1 MHPSGRA
8 GLRSD
13 RQVKNGAEERL
24 FRIVRECGTG
34 ALSFLQHNRR
44 GGICMTKRQRNL
56 LVKIIA
62 GAVLFAVAVVIKH
75 VVDLHGGGN

>member
-1 MHPSGRA
+1 
-8 GLRSD
+8 
-13 RQVKNGAEERL
+13 
-24 FRIVRECGTG
+24 
-34 ALSFLQHNRR
+34 
-44 GGICMTKRQRNL
+44 MTKRQRNL